1 MMDKKENKLLAELE
15 TLPSFQ
21 PLKNLLLAQFD
32 QDSDAIQELM
42 PEKHCVEYD
51 KYEDRYHKYDISE
64 DERYDFARD
73 ELLSGITGEGYR
85 YSFVMNHLEDVAN
98 FIYAIAKEVTN
109 GY

>member
-1 MMDKKENKLLAELE
+1 MDKKENKLLAELE

-32 QDSDAIQELM
+32 PDSDTIQELM

-51 KYEDRYHKYDISE
+51 KYEGRYHKYDISE
-64 DERYDFARD
+64 AERYDSAKD
-73 ELLSGITGEGYR
+73 ELLSGIAGEGHR
-85 YSFVMNHLEDVAN
+85 YDFVMNHLEDVAN